1 MKRILATLILT
12 CALSVSAFAG
22 EIPTCSPA
30 PKATM
35 ATGEVPTGSQSVAGE
50 MPTGGFSDVS
60 SETESSVL
68 TDVLL
73 TLVNLIAR

>member
-12 CALSVSAFAG
+12 CVLPVSAFAG
-22 EIPTCSPA
+22 EIPTCGPA
-30 PKATM
+30 AAT
-35 ATGEVPTGSQSVAGE
+35 ATVSSAGSEPLAGDVPTNGS
-50 MPTGGFSDVS
+50 PVS

-73 TLVNLIAR
+73 ALLDLIVR

>member
-1 MKRILATLILT
+1 MKRIVATLVLT

-30 PKATM
+30 PTAAT
-35 ATGEVPTGSQSVAGE
+35 ASTVGSEPVPGDVPINGSTV
-50 MPTGGFSDVS
+50 PN
-60 SETESSVL
+60 ETEPSVL

-73 TLVNLIAR
+73 TLVDLIIG